1 MTDKTEK
8 WSRERYLAYAK
19 TGTDPGEQTP
29 ERVEAIRVKRDR
41 NVARLE
47 KNLQSTCESWLTQR
61 GYARLTAANADYST
75 DVKGWY
81 GHLADTRA
89 SLKRNPLMP
98 DLFMFDRTGRC
109 LLVEFKVRD
118 EYQPGQLAMIESGM
132 WTECRTFE
140 DFEMVVAGWENVKHE
155 DLA

>member
-1 MTDKTEK
+1 MTDKTER
-8 WSRERYLAYAK
+8 WSIERLRTYQQ

-75 DVKGWY
+75 DVRGWY
-81 GHLADTRA
+81 GHLTEAR
-89 SLKRNPLMP
+89 RNPLMP

-118 EYQPGQLAMIESGM
+118 AYQLGQLAMIESGM

-140 DFEMVVAGWENVKHE
+140 DFEALVTEWEDQPCK
-155 DLA
+155 